1 MNLDG
6 PKKQGRFIKKGTPL
20 LEKVALVE
28 FDFEEINTVQVISKD
43 NLSRSIIHQNYH
55 SQDEVAEVVL
65 EPTKFNEDLVPQ
77 NQRRQVLMPLDF
89 TEQWKLDNAR
99 RASGEL
105 SRDEDEYEFQM
116 QLLQQHGHHGQ
127 QEQSEHQRHEGE
139 QKSAQQQNVETQ
151 MTTSEIDSQL
161 EVEPTSN
168 QNRQPDSGKAVLGG
182 GPMVTGSEEQ
192 WEYME
197 AVGEGIK
204 SLKNSAPEL
213 PSHPP
218 QRPSR
223 SQDAAAD
230 FIPVQPGVASANVS
244 DPEMEAVQK
253 YKDRLEEEKQLE
265 KKWAE
270 AAETA
275 KAQGYRDGFRSG
287 EEKGE
292 LQMRET
298 AQQVFGNVAN
308 LIKEFDGL
316 KRNILDNV
324 QENFYELCQ
333 AMAEALIKREF
344 SVSPET
350 FLTVLQRAI
359 AEAVEPGKIRVHV
372 HPDLIDRISAI
383 APPELKDA
391 LVKDHE
397 IALGD
402 FKVESNMSVVDVNVS
417 KLISELLR
425 QADIDLFKKEGHVA

>member
-6 PKKQGRFIKKGTPL
+6 PKRQGRFIKKGTPL

-28 FDFEEINTVQVISKD
+28 FDFEEINTVQVLPKD
-43 NLSRSIIHQNYH
+43 NLSRSIIHHDYH
-55 SQDEVAEVVL
+55 SKEDVAEVVL
-65 EPTKFNEDLVPQ
+65 EPTKFNEDLVPAS
-77 NQRRQVLMPLDF
+77 QRRQVLMPLDF
-89 TEQWKLDNAR
+89 TQQWKVDNQR

-116 QLLQQHGHHGQ
+116 QLLQQHGQQGAEGHESQGQ
-127 QEQSEHQRHEGE
+127 EFAAEQHPGSSVDE
-139 QKSAQQQNVETQ
+139 
-151 MTTSEIDSQL
+151 
-161 EVEPTSN
+161 EPTLQTEIPVSSKSP
-168 QNRQPDSGKAVLGG
+168 QRVLEEEASSPRPVIGG
-182 GPMVTGSEEQ
+182 GPMVTGSEQQ

-204 SLKNSAPEL
+204 SLNNSVTEL

-218 QRPSR
+218 QRPGRGQESA
-223 SQDAAAD
+223 SD
-230 FIPVQPGVASANVS
+230 FIPVQPGAGGAQVT

-253 YKDRLEEEKQLE
+253 YKDRLEEEKQQE

-275 KAQGYRDGFRSG
+275 KAQGYRDGFRAG

-298 AQQVFGNVAN
+298 ARQVFGNVAN
-308 LIKEFDGL
+308 LINEFDGL
-316 KRNILDNV
+316 KRNILENV
-324 QENFYELCQ
+324 QDNFYELCQ

-344 SVSPET
+344 SVSPDT
-350 FLTVLQRAI
+350 FMTVLQRVI
-359 AEAVEPGKIRVHV
+359 AEAVEPGKIRIHV

-383 APPELKDA
+383 APPELKDS

-397 IALGD
+397 IGLGD

-425 QADIDLFKKEGHVA
+425 QADIDLFKKEGQVA